1 MSDPSQFRRRWLLPL
16 LFFEAYLA
24 LTIALF
30 FWGPWPWDPASPVLL
45 FAYLVAAQVAIAA
58 GYLQSWRSVER
69 SAAAGADAAA
79 SEERALSFLR
89 TAVWIAWLL
98 AIPSSL
104 SRTGT
109 LLPDVIEGIRNPGAV
124 YNANFERLE
133 AGNPVVLVEYL
144 RLLLSPFLVGL
155 LPVAVVYWS
164 RMSRGLKVAGLVA
177 IAFHLSLYMATGTNK
192 GLADSLVSLPWL
204 VFLGVGLGTLR
215 LLVSTRMLL
224 VAFAALFVAFLAF
237 FGAGQA
243 QRQGGAGE
251 LGVFVAGS
259 VTVMAD
265 RYDSISV
272 HMNDAQRIVYESMT
286 RYLGQGYSALS
297 MAFDLEHTT
306 TWGFGHSMFL
316 ARNAD
321 AIFGTDHF
329 TAGSLPGL
337 LEQET
342 GWGMMSRW
350 HSIYPWLAS
359 DVGFTGALV
368 VLGLLAYLLGRSWG
382 AALLG
387 RGHWPVILCYLL
399 LVLFFY
405 IPANNQVFQTAE
417 TCVAFF
423 LVLLAWARSA
433 RARDAAET
441 ADTGDTDS
449 AGAAGEVDE
458 VRP

>member
-1 MSDPSQFRRRWLLPL
+1 MSDLPLFRRRWLLPL

-30 FWGPWPWDPASPVLL
+30 FWGPWPWEPASPALL
-45 FAYLVAAQVAIAA
+45 FAYLAAAQVAIAV
-58 GYLQSWRSVER
+58 GYLLSWRSLER
-69 SAAAGADAAA
+69 SAAAGDDPAAA
-79 SEERALSFLR
+79 QERALSFLR
-89 TAVWIAWLL
+89 TAVWIAWLM

-109 LLPDVIEGIRNPGAV
+109 MLPDVIEGIRNPGPV

-133 AGNPVVLVEYL
+133 AGNPFVLVEYL
-144 RLLLSPFLVGL
+144 RLLLSPFVVGL

-164 RMSRGLKVAGLVA
+164 RMSRGLKVAGLSA
-177 IAFHLSLYMATGTNK
+177 IAFHLSLYLATGTNK
-192 GLADSLVSLPWL
+192 GLADALVSLPWL
-204 VFLGVGLGTLR
+204 VFLGVTLGTLR
-215 LLVSTRMLL
+215 LLVSSRTLL
-224 VAFAALFVAFLAF
+224 VAFAALFVAFLGF
-237 FGAGQA
+237 FGAGQT
-243 QRQGGAGE
+243 QREGGAGE
-251 LGVFVAGS
+251 YGVFIAGS

-272 HMNDAQRIVYESMT
+272 HMSDAQRIVYESMT
-286 RYLGQGYSALS
+286 RYVGQGYSALAMS
-297 MAFDLEHTT
+297 FDLEHTST
-306 TWGFGHSMFL
+306 LGFGHSMFL

-359 DVGFTGALV
+359 DFGFAGALV
-368 VLGLLAYLLGRSWG
+368 VLGLFAYLLGRSWG

-387 RGHWPVILCYLL
+387 GGHWPIILCYLL

-423 LVLLAWARSA
+423 LVLLAWARSTP
-433 RARDAAET
+433 ARDEQEAA
-441 ADTGDTDS
+441 D
-449 AGAAGEVDE
+449 AACSGT
-458 VRP
+458 